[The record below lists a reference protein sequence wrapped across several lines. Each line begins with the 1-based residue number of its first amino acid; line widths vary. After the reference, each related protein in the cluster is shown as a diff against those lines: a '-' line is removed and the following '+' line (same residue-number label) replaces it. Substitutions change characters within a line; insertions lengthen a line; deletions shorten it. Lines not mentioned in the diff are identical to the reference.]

1 MGVVVDF
8 ATSVRAKGKSCI
20 QHHVYTKTYENTS
33 IRVKFSVF
41 LIKKILPKQNHSISA
56 FPPPPQKKY
65 GRILNSTQRYMMNT
79 NVLDIHLFY
88 SIPHASHILKLS
100 SQKNWCRFMT

>member
-8 ATSVRAKGKSCI
+8 ATSVRAKRKSCI

-41 LIKKILPKQNHSISA
+41 LIKILPKQNRSISA
-56 FPPPPQKKY
+56 SPPPQKNMVVSS
-65 GRILNSTQRYMMNT
+65 IALNDT
-79 NVLDIHLFY
+79 
-88 SIPHASHILKLS
+88 
-100 SQKNWCRFMT
+100 

>member
-8 ATSVRAKGKSCI
+8 ATSVRAKRKSCI

-41 LIKKILPKQNHSISA
+41 LIKKILPKQNRSISA
-56 FPPPPQKKY
+56 SPRFEKKY
-65 GRILNSTQRYMMNT
+65 GRILNITQR
-79 NVLDIHLFY
+79 
-88 SIPHASHILKLS
+88 
-100 SQKNWCRFMT
+100 